1 MKEIAQQL
9 IAWYHQNKR
18 DLPWRNTQDPY
29 KIWLSEIIL
38 QQTRV
43 EQGTPYYLHFIETYP
58 TVFDLANAP
67 EAQVLRSWQGLGY
80 YSRAR
85 NLHFAAKEVLAK
97 HKGQFPN
104 NYETLIQL
112 KGVGEY
118 TAAAIASFAFGE
130 AKAVVD
136 GNVFRVLARLFNI
149 ATPINTGAGKKE
161 FTVLANQFIDPKN
174 PALFNQAIME
184 FGAMQCK
191 PSNPDC
197 SVCPFNQ
204 YCQSFATNTVSEYPV
219 KSKKTK
225 TRNRYFDFI
234 ILSDEKN
241 TILQKREGK
250 DIWQGLYQFPLIE
263 SATKNKNKLD
273 LSKSE
278 VANYLNTNSHKM
290 VKSSAIVKHVLSHQV
305 IFAKFWWINMESIS
319 TAKDANLIKVPWSH
333 LSDYGMPQ
341 LIVKYL
347 ENED

>member
-1 MKEIAQQL
+1 MKEISHQL

-161 FTVLANQFIDPKN
+161 FTVLANQLIDPKN

-191 PSNPDC
+191 PKPIC
-197 SVCPFNQ
+197 ETCPFQQMCSAYEKQNIDQ
-204 YCQSFATNTVSEYPV
+204 LPV
-219 KSKKTK
+219 KNNKLKI
-225 TRNRYFDFI
+225 RARYFHYLHI
-234 ILSDEKN
+234 EHEGGLYIN
-241 TILQKREGK
+241 RRIGK
-250 DIWQGLYQFPLIE
+250 DIWQHLYEMPLIE
-263 SATKNKNKLD
+263 TVSELPENEMMQNAEWQNIFADATITIQHISTKF
-273 LSKSE
+273 
-278 VANYLNTNSHKM
+278 
-290 VKSSAIVKHVLSHQV
+290 KHVLTHQH
-305 IFAKFWWINMESIS
+305 IYAKFWKINVSPEWHKNQAFYQYI
-319 TAKDANLIKVPWSH
+319 KDDELKIYPIPRLIEQYFQK
-333 LSDYGMPQ
+333 
-341 LIVKYL
+341 
-347 ENED
+347 NT